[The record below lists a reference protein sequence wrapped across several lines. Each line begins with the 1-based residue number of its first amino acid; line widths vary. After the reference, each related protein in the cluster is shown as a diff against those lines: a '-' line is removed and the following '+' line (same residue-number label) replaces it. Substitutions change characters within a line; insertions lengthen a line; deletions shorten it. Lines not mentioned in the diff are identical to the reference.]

1 VTAILQCRIKTEVS
15 LNNQANGCYESDS
28 RKGRIRHDGEMQV
41 AETLRHR
48 KTLVLFFG
56 LNMD

>member
-1 VTAILQCRIKTEVS
+1 MEVYRVDNRIQKKKWIGSVR
-15 LNNQANGCYESDS
+15 Q
-28 RKGRIRHDGEMQV
+28 DGLMQV

-48 KTLVLFFG
+48 KNFSIAFG